1 LFPRDGIGNEYNIP
15 KMHAMTKFQFYMKRY
30 GSAINFYGGT
40 GESAHKHFVKAPG
53 LKTQRRVTEF
63 ASQVANQYYCM
74 LVTMKALRSIE
85 THDKSITT
93 TVNEGMQQCT
103 HDDLNNE
110 EDIKFE
116 LSGNYSLRITECV
129 IEKAGRGEHI
139 YPRWKTNLNGV
150 KNNNYKFR
158 LHPRLVTAILNR
170 VNDMDLTDVTNV
182 YNIEGYTRLT
192 TISQDGDRVIYH
204 ANPHIQGRMWYDWA
218 YVHFEEEVA
227 NGDTVEIFYP
237 AKVLGFI
244 KFEEKTEAVIQCTE
258 KQLRWSRVKKNFLE
272 KVILGT
278 NDAISTVTVP
288 LSSLVHPLCV
298 IPDYGG
304 NGTSYIVVLPRRN
317 WSRYFGDRIK
327 LD

>member
-1 LFPRDGIGNEYNIP
+1 
-15 KMHAMTKFQFYMKRY
+15 
-30 GSAINFYGGT
+30 
-40 GESAHKHFVKAPG
+40 
-53 LKTQRRVTEF
+53 
-63 ASQVANQYYCM
+63 
-74 LVTMKALRSIE
+74 
-85 THDKSITT
+85 
-93 TVNEGMQQCT
+93 
-103 HDDLNNE
+103 
-110 EDIKFE
+110 
-116 LSGNYSLRITECV
+116 
-129 IEKAGRGEHI
+129 
-139 YPRWKTNLNGV
+139 
-150 KNNNYKFR
+150 
-158 LHPRLVTAILNR
+158 
-170 VNDMDLTDVTNV
+170 MDLTDVTNV

-288 LSSLVHPLCV
+288 LLSLVHPLCV